1 MVYASH
7 VIFTTYGF
15 WLPNDPRGS
24 WSDFVGAWEL
34 FRFGPPTKIDTKRS
48 VAAAAHNRGL
58 RLAAKQALKY
68 PEVHFTGV
76 QARTVAEGFKDSIQ
90 RGKLTVWACSIL
102 PEHIHMVIARHTT
115 DVEWIVNLL
124 KGAATREL
132 REQKMHPFER
142 FASSNGKVP
151 MCWARKLWKVFLD
164 SDEDIRRAIKYVEN
178 NPVKEGKRRQR
189 WSFVK
194 PYPV

>member
-34 FRFGPPTKIDTKRS
+34 FRFGPATKVDTTRS
-48 VAAAAHNRGL
+48 VAAAPHNREL

-76 QARTVAEGFKDSIQ
+76 QAKTVARGFRDSIE
-90 RGKLTVWACSIL
+90 RGKVRVWACCIL
-102 PEHIHMVIARHTT
+102 PEHVHMVIARHTA
-115 DVEWIVNLL
+115 DVEWIGNLL

-132 REQKMHPFER
+132 REHKMHPFEP
-142 FASSNGKVP
+142 FASANGKVP

-164 SDEDIRRAIKYVEN
+164 SDEAIRRAIKYVED